1 VPSTDSDPGYEGP
14 DWSIAFNNQVA
25 KELDIEMIHLL
36 SHGKR
41 VYCVKFSP
49 DGKYLAAACGDG
61 KAYIYDV
68 ETGALTW

>member
-1 VPSTDSDPGYEGP
+1 VPSTDSDPGYEEP

-25 KELDIEMIHLL
+25 KELDIEMIQLL
-36 SHGKR
+36 SPGE
-41 VYCVKFSP
+41 VTNCVKFSP
-49 DGKYLAAACGDG
+49 DGRYLAAGCWDG